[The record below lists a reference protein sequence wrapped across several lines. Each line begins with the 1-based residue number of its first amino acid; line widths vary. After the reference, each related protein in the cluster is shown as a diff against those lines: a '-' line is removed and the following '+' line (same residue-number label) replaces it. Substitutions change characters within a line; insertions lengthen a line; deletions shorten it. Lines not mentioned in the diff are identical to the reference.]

1 MKELMAWAPT
11 NLGDAAMYAGAIW
24 IQPRQVVASRNLPF
38 HLANR
43 ILGLI
48 GQEPA
53 KSRAARVADLERLM
67 AERDLLPHGLGRTLD
82 PQQSVIL
89 MIEEN
94 QILREVL
101 SLMMIPDQLPTV
113 PLTRDVPRARQ
124 ILENDSLESWVE
136 NLIVP

>member
-1 MKELMAWAPT
+1 
-11 NLGDAAMYAGAIW
+11 
-24 IQPRQVVASRNLPF
+24 
-38 HLANR
+38 
-43 ILGLI
+43 
-48 GQEPA
+48 
-53 KSRAARVADLERLM
+53 
-67 AERDLLPHGLGRTLD
+67 
-82 PQQSVIL
+82 

-101 SLMMIPDQLPTV
+101 SLMMIPDQLPTA